1 VNQTA
6 TYVHHEESKNPK
18 DEQNYR
24 DRPKHDGILARSE
37 LHPARQTVSPA
48 WRAATRPG
56 VMVPHALHDGNLHAC
71 SVREAGGGRLKQT
84 NRSAA
89 RRRSAAGP
97 LHRLDQTM

>member
-1 VNQTA
+1 M
-6 TYVHHEESKNPK
+6 HHEESKNPK

-56 VMVPHALHDGNLHAC
+56 VMVPHALDDGNLHAC
-71 SVREAGGGRLKQT
+71 NVRETGRVRLKQT
-84 NRSAA
+84 DRSAA
-89 RRRSAAGP
+89 QRHSGP
-97 LHRLDQTM
+97 DRLHRSVQTM